1 MYGDQFGEFACG
13 YWGLKGYYMYHWPCQ
28 VLLDWALYLANI
40 E

>member
-13 YWGLKGYYMYHWPCQ
+13 YRGLKGSKKQGWISLPTFSVKIMQ
-28 VLLDWALYLANI
+28 NL